1 MKLVMKFG
9 GSSVANGDCIK
20 KVAKIISDYNSQ
32 GNELVVVVSALDG
45 VTDQL
50 IEASEEA
57 KKGNLNYIREFIQKI
72 RERHLNT
79 IKDAI
84 KTESLKE
91 EVSKIVQS
99 IIEELEKVLIGISYL
114 GELTPKSLDYVLS
127 FGERLSAPILCYS
140 LLDIGLSSKFFSGK
154 DAGIVTD
161 SNYGEAR
168 PLINL
173 TKYRVKQKLEP
184 LLNKGIIPVV
194 TGYIASTQ
202 EGFITTLGRGGSD
215 YSATII
221 GASLKVDEVYIWT
234 DVDGLMTA
242 DPKIVPSAKTMPE
255 ISFQEAIE
263 MALFGAKGLHPRALE
278 PAMEEGIPVRIRNT
292 FNPENP
298 GTLIVNEKKIDKGK
312 IVKAVTLIKNVSLIS
327 VNGAGMVGTPGTA
340 SKVFDVLGKNNINVL
355 MISQSASETNIS
367 FIIKKPFLG
376 KAMSALEISL
386 LGQGIVR
393 EITAEEDICIIA
405 IVGAGMR
412 GTPGVAARLFNAVAK
427 KGINVIMISQ
437 GSSEV
442 NISFVVK
449 EKDGEE
455 AVRAIHEEFGLSK

>member
-1 MKLVMKFG
+1 
-9 GSSVANGDCIK
+9 
-20 KVAKIISDYNSQ
+20 
-32 GNELVVVVSALDG
+32 
-45 VTDQL
+45 
-50 IEASEEA
+50 
-57 KKGNLNYIREFIQKI
+57 
-72 RERHLNT
+72 
-79 IKDAI
+79 
-84 KTESLKE
+84 
-91 EVSKIVQS
+91 
-99 IIEELEKVLIGISYL
+99 
-114 GELTPKSLDYVLS
+114 SLDYVLS